1 MLNAIEDKENCH
13 EAAEQ
18 QETQSKMDDAPDDW
32 RQHHVMWTELLLS
45 EQFSVL
51 LYGDGSK
58 REVVRDYATTVL
70 KDCNY
75 IIFHGYKMR
84 VNAKAIL
91 DTINKGYGL
100 GVRSKGVSLSDF
112 ARRIGEA
119 LEKEEWELFVL
130 VLNIDGPALRLPAQ
144 QEALSILSQS
154 VYLMA
159 TVDNKCA
166 GLMWSPQVNDT
177 FSWVCTELNTGL
189 EVDEERLDKPSKG
202 RRKTQGHTHS
212 SLEAFWRATTKN
224 QHKILETLAEHATS
238 VEDRDQTDPLT
249 LPELCAIL
257 KKQFATTNETNLRQQ
272 LTELFDHGII
282 QEDQKS
288 GGILL
293 AVNKGVMI
301 SFIEGKQEL
310 ERD

>member
-58 REVVRDYATTVL
+58 REVVRDYASTVL
-70 KDCNY
+70 KNCNY
-75 IIFHGYKMR
+75 IIFHGYKMC
-84 VNAKAIL
+84 VNAKSIL
-91 DTINKGYGL
+91 DTINRRYGL

-112 ARRIGEA
+112 ARKIGDA
-119 LEKEEWELFVL
+119 LEREEWKLFIL
-130 VLNIDGPALRLPAQ
+130 VLNIDGPVLRLPAQ

-154 VYLMA
+154 VYFMA
-159 TVDNKCA
+159 TVNSKCA

-177 FSWVCTELNTGL
+177 FNWVCTELNTGL
-189 EVDEERLDKPSKG
+189 AVDEEQLDKTKG
-202 RRKTQGHTHS
+202 GRKTQGHTHS
-212 SLEAFWRATTKN
+212 SLEAIWRATTKN
-224 QHKILETLAEHATS
+224 HHKILETLAEYGTS
-238 VEDRDQTDPLT
+238 VEERNQKDPLT
-249 LPELCAIL
+249 LPELCVIL

-272 LTELFDHGII
+272 LVELKDHGII

-293 AVNKGVMI
+293 AVNKDVMV